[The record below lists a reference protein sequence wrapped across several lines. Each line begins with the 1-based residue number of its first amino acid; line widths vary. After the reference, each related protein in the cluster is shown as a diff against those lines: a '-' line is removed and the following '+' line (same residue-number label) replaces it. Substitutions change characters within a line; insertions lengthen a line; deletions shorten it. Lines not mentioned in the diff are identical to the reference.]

1 MTKETFPILCTP
13 EKRPSIS
20 GVTTH
25 RKKRHIY
32 KSSAS
37 RNFKFEGCRL
47 ARKIL
52 FDDFELSQTVHMN
65 VRFSTTKS
73 VAHDFKSNSR
83 LEMLR

>member
-1 MTKETFPILCTP
+1 MTKEMFPILCTP
-13 EKRPSIS
+13 EKRPSLS
-20 GVTTH
+20 GITTH

-37 RNFKFEGCRL
+37 SNFKFEGCRF

-52 FDDFELSQTVHMN
+52 FDDFELSQTVHIN
-65 VRFSTTKS
+65 VRHLTTKS
-73 VAHDFKSNSR
+73 VAKEFKSNSR